1 MNVVTGLLSQFF
13 FVVQLAGTPA
23 AVDSARATRPRS
35 LEPERPLYYFPPLRI
50 TAPRTTFP
58 GSRGVLD
65 RARLQERPAD
75 HVAEA
80 LSHLAGLRMID
91 VGDGSSKTV
100 SIRGMG
106 PDRTAVLVDGVP
118 RNIAQGGSVDLG
130 SWSLDEI
137 EMIQV
142 SRSAMGALYGPYAFG
157 GAVNLVS
164 RRERTSNA
172 MLRLTAGTLDRTS
185 IGARGN
191 LSRDRTTFSATLGYE
206 NLSPD
211 LQGLAGRTET
221 AHAAMRAGWYPNW
234 AGSLALSFERRDD
247 LRHVPG
253 TQAFPTPEAER
264 KDKTT
269 SIVFSANR
277 IKPGFV
283 PGVFDLTT
291 SGLHFDR
298 RYQDPAYALG
308 PVDDEHRNQ
317 RGEVDVSW
325 RLEGQPVTATLRGE
339 VAEDR
344 LVSTTDGAHSRG
356 RAAGAGLLDVHAGK
370 WTGSGA
376 LRLDAFEGFAPEVS
390 GRAALTRTIWESNR
404 TAALSARM
412 GIGNGFRPPT
422 FDDLFWP
429 ARATMA
435 GNTELAPERSWDVDL
450 GLDARLQ
457 TAKLS
462 VSAFRNEVRDLIQWS
477 PGPDGIWRPHNL
489 DDVRMQGIDLDGTA
503 AWRSI
508 SWEGSVSRL
517 WAHDVTDDRVTGGKE
532 LVGRARWVGSA
543 AMAWSPG
550 VLGLR
555 LGVHG
560 NDRTPITP
568 SNTKWLSGYA
578 LWDASASWRLSRNA
592 RLVLEGRNLFD
603 TEYQDIRGYATPGR
617 EFLLTFDLS
626 SERKP

>member
-1 MNVVTGLLSQFF
+1 LNVITGFLSQFL

-23 AVDSARATRPRS
+23 AADSAGAPSRP

-50 TAPRTTFP
+50 TAPRPLFP
-58 GSRGVLD
+58 GSRGLLD
-65 RARLQERPAD
+65 RERLHERPTDHAAD
-75 HVAEA
+75 V
-80 LSHLAGLRMID
+80 LSGLAGLRVID

-100 SIRGMG
+100 SIRGLG
-106 PDRTAVLVDGVP
+106 PDRTAILVDGVP

-130 SWSLDEI
+130 MWNLDDV

-142 SRSAMGALYGPYAFG
+142 SRGAMGALYGPYAFG

-191 LSRDRTTFSATLGYE
+191 LSRDRTTLSATLGYE

-211 LQGLAGRTET
+211 LDGLTGHTET
-221 AHAAMRAGWYPNW
+221 TQGTMRAAWYPTW
-234 AGSLALSFERRDD
+234 AGSLALSIDGRDD
-247 LRHVPG
+247 VRNVPG
-253 TQAFPTPEAER
+253 TKAFPSPEAER
-264 KDKTT
+264 KDRMGLLA
-269 SIVFSANR
+269 FSASR
-277 IKPGFV
+277 IKTGIL
-283 PGVFDLTT
+283 PGVLDVTA
-291 SGLHFDR
+291 SGLRFDR
-298 RYQDPAYALG
+298 HYQDPANPLG
-308 PVDDEHRNQ
+308 PIDDEHRN
-317 RGEVDVSW
+317 RREEVDVSW
-325 RLEGQPVTATLRGE
+325 RLEGQPVTTTLRGE

-344 LVSTTDGAHSRG
+344 LVSTTDGSHSRS

-376 LRLDAFEGFAPEVS
+376 LRLDAFEGFAPEIT
-390 GRAALTRTIWESNR
+390 GRAALARTLTS
-404 TAALSARM
+404 ALSARM

-429 ARATMA
+429 TRATMA
-435 GNTELAPERSWDVDL
+435 GNTELAPERSWDMDL
-450 GLDARLQ
+450 GLDARFQ

-462 VSAFRNEVRDLIQWS
+462 VSAFRNDVRDLIQWS

-489 DDVRMQGIDLDGTA
+489 SDVRMQGVDVDGTE
-503 AWRSI
+503 AWRSF
-508 SWEGSVSRL
+508 SLEGSVSRL

-543 AMAWSPG
+543 AMAWRPG

-568 SNTKWLSGYA
+568 SNTKWLSGYT
-578 LWDASASWRLSRNA
+578 LWDASVSWRVRGNA

-603 TEYQDIRGYATPGR
+603 TDYQDIRGYATPGR
-617 EFLLTFDLS
+617 EFLLTFDVS